1 MPPRVRQRS
10 VKPQPPDPAPDDAPC
25 AVADA
30 ELETAVLRMTED
42 QMLVNQAL
50 VQKIFSCERSQ
61 ATLRDSEQKLHDLLA
76 HQRASRETERKQ
88 LSRDIHDSL
97 GQNLLALRMDIVSLM
112 QQTGSRH
119 ARLHGWVGAALD
131 NVDFTLRTVRQL
143 LSELR
148 PAGFDLGIQAT
159 IEIEAASFSRTS
171 GIVCELQVE
180 PGIDGLG
187 LDEETLMSVY
197 RVLQEALNNIMRHS
211 LASRVQLTLG
221 HDGDMLT
228 LAIRDNGIGFDTGA
242 PHKSCSFGLAAQR
255 EQVVAH
261 GGTLEVSSERAHG
274 TRLALQLPICRTQ
287 GPSELV

>member
-1 MPPRVRQRS
+1 MPTRLRQRS
-10 VKPQPPDPAPDDAPC
+10 VKRQPPGPGPQDAAC
-25 AVADA
+25 TVADA

-50 VQKIFSCERSQ
+50 VEKIFSCERSQ
-61 ATLRDSEQKLHDLLA
+61 ATLRDSEQKLHELLA
-76 HQRASRETERKQ
+76 HQRACREAERKQ

-131 NVDFTLRTVRQL
+131 NVDFTLRTVKQL

-148 PAGFDLGIQAT
+148 PAGFDLGILAT
-159 IEIEAASFSRTS
+159 IEIETAAFSRAS

-180 PGIDGLG
+180 PGIEGMDI
-187 LDEETLMSVY
+187 DEETLMSMY
-197 RVLQEALNNIMRHS
+197 RVLQEALNNVMRHS

-221 HDGDMLT
+221 HEGNTLC
-228 LAIRDNGIGFDTGA
+228 LAIRDNGIGFDTAA
-242 PHKSCSFGLAAQR
+242 PHKSSSFGLATQR
-255 EQVVAH
+255 EQVAAH
-261 GGTLEVSSERAHG
+261 GGSFDISSERAHG
-274 TRLALQLPICRTQ
+274 TRVAVQLPVIRTQ
-287 GPSELV
+287 GPSEPV